1 MELELLNIESIV
13 MSEEQYQ
20 KCLSWSLE
28 RGLTLDPRIERK
40 KVHGVY
46 GMYAMESIP
55 TDTIIAS
62 FIVGK

>member
-1 MELELLNIESIV
+1 
-13 MSEEQYQ
+13 
-20 KCLSWSLE
+20 LE

-62 FIVGK
+62 FPIKEQIPQGKKTDR